1 MRCPSCG
8 AKCRSNRVRC
18 PRCGVPLDPK
28 VAAFGG
34 AARGVREAWGL
45 EAQVETAVEPRRD
58 ATRYAAFAAVAL
70 ILVAGSL
77 TVALLVNR
85 SSGPGRERP
94 LDAENFADASLVSV
108 LAPYDADGDGTL
120 SPAEAS
126 LVTDLDCSGMGLR
139 SLAGIEL
146 CVNLRS
152 LDASGNSLTAVDLTE
167 LGALEHADL
176 SDNALS
182 SLDVSGHGAL
192 STLDVTDNGMTSLDV
207 SGCAAL
213 QSLSCAGN
221 ELARLDL
228 SDCDSLTSLWCDEG
242 QNVTVPIAEGF
253 FPDAG
258 LRATLAAV
266 ADADGDG
273 ALTLRER
280 QNLTSLTVDDPS
292 TASFYGLAWFE
303 NLAELA
309 AAGCSLTELDASEL
323 PASLTSVDASD
334 CQISS
339 VNLAG
344 LERLAA
350 LNLSG
355 NPLSSIDLAG
365 LERLESL
372 DLSDCSLTG
381 TLDVTGNPRLELLDA
396 TGNPGLDRVEAAGVP
411 GLAAPGAVQVD
422 AGCEVATGAPAGDP
436 GAADAAGE
444 PDGAQ
449 ADEAQVSEAQGAETQ
464 VEPTTADET
473 AAGSEDATSV
483 AAPSAAE

>member
-1 MRCPSCG
+1 MRVYRERSVLYAVSVMWCKVQIQPG
-8 AKCRSNRVRC
+8 AVPPLRQ
-18 PRCGVPLDPK
+18 VPLDPK

-242 QNVTVPIAEGF
+242 QNVTVPYRRGF
-253 FPDAG
+253 LPRRRAARDPRRRGGRRRRRRADPARAPEPDQPHRRRPLDGKLLRPRMVREPRRARRRRLLPHG
-258 LRATLAAV
+258 ARRLRAPGV
-266 ADADGDG
+266 ADERRRLGLPDLPPSILPVSSGSPRSTFRATPYPPS
-273 ALTLRER
+273 TLRGSNGSSR
-280 QNLTSLTVDDPS
+280 S
-292 TASFYGLAWFE
+292 TFPTAR
-303 NLAELA
+303 
-309 AAGCSLTELDASEL
+309 L
-323 PASLTSVDASD
+323 P
-334 CQISS
+334 
-339 VNLAG
+339 
-344 LERLAA
+344 ERL
-350 LNLSG
+350 
-355 NPLSSIDLAG
+355 
-365 LERLESL
+365 
-372 DLSDCSLTG
+372 T
-381 TLDVTGNPRLELLDA
+381 
-396 TGNPGLDRVEAAGVP
+396 
-411 GLAAPGAVQVD
+411 
-422 AGCEVATGAPAGDP
+422 
-436 GAADAAGE
+436 
-444 PDGAQ
+444 
-449 ADEAQVSEAQGAETQ
+449 
-464 VEPTTADET
+464 
-473 AAGSEDATSV
+473 
-483 AAPSAAE
+483 

>member
-8 AKCRSNRVRC
+8 AKCRSSRARC

-85 SSGPGRERP
+85 SSGPGRERS

-152 LDASGNSLTAVDLTE
+152 LDASGNSLTAVDLSE
-167 LGALEHADL
+167 LGALEHVDL

-182 SLDVSGHGAL
+182 SLDVSGC
-192 STLDVTDNGMTSLDV
+192 T
-207 SGCAAL
+207 AL

-258 LRATLAAV
+258 LRATLAAA

-280 QNLTSLTVDDPS
+280 QNLTGLTVDDPS

-303 NLAELA
+303 NLAELV

-334 CQISS
+334 CQISD
-339 VNLAG
+339 VDLAG

-350 LNLSG
+350 LDLSG
-355 NPLSSIDLAG
+355 NPLSSVDLSG

-372 DLSDCSLTG
+372 DLSDCSLAG
-381 TLDVTGNPRLELLDA
+381 TLDVTGNPRLESLDA

-411 GLAAPGAVQVD
+411 GLAAPGAVQVN
-422 AGCEVATGAPAGDP
+422 AGCEVATGAPADNP

-444 PDGAQ
+444 PGGAQ
-449 ADEAQVSEAQGAETQ
+449 ADEAQVGEAQGAEAQ
-464 VEPTTADET
+464 AEPAAADET
-473 AAGSEDATSV
+473 ATGDKDATSA